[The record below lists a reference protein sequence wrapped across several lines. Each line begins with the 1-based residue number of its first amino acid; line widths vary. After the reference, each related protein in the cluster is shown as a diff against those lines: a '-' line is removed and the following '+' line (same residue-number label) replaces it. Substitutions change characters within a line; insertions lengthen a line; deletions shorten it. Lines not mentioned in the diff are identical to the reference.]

1 MGYGYDFWNGY
12 GYGRLWVMV
21 MGGYG
26 YGYGYGHNNA
36 VFMEKMVNA
45 GSWKNGNE
53 YVYYY
58 MANTKSIVATVNN
71 VLLLFCFLTFYTIM
85 PLHFYPNSFVEV
97 FLL

>member
-1 MGYGYDFWNGY
+1 MVMI
-12 GYGRLWVMV
+12 LEMVMV
-21 MGGYG
+21 MDGYG
-26 YGYGYGHNNA
+26 LWLW
-36 VFMEKMVNA
+36 VVMVMVTVMVTTMLC
-45 GSWKNGNE
+45 SWKNGNE
-53 YVYYY
+53 YVYCY